1 MKREADQNFPKTPS
15 RDTKPIKISQ
25 KCQNEAGNGEISLK
39 SRFLRREMGKNL
51 RKTVLCDGKP
61 IKFLGKRFC
70 TAGGRLKIPEIGF
83 PPREM
88 GLFLRKTFSAA
99 GLRYEPSTNL
109 THAIRYRA

>member
-1 MKREADQNFPKTPS
+1 MKRETDLALSQTPS
-15 RDTKPIKISQ
+15 RRTKPIKISQ

-88 GLFLRKTFSAA
+88 GLFLRKTVSAA